1 MSIFERAFDVQIKLE
16 RTTMP
21 QINVMS
27 GEIRISDGVDYALH
41 VLQQVSS
48 EFTYTHDEKTNVIV
62 IR

>member
-1 MSIFERAFDVQIKLE
+1 MSTFERAFDVKIEIK
-16 RTTMP
+16 RKTMP

-41 VLQQVSS
+41 VLQMVST
-48 EFTYTHDEKTNVIV
+48 EFTYARDEKTNVIV